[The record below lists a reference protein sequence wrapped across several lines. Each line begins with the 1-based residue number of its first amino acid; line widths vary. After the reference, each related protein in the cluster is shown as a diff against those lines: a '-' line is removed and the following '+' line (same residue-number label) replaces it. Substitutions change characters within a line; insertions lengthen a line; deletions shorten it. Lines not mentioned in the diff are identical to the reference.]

1 MSRFYG
7 SLQGNRGEATRCGG
21 AESGVSCH
29 VRGWDIGIEVRGYVN
44 EDGQD
49 EFRVFITGGS
59 NGRTV
64 NKLALEVS
72 AEHTEVLI

>member
-7 SLQGNRGEATRCGG
+7 SIQGNRGEATRQGS
-21 AESGVSCH
+21 ANSGISCH

-44 EDGQD
+44 EEGAD

-59 NGRTV
+59 NRRMSD
-64 NKLALEVS
+64 KLALEVS
-72 AEHTEVLI
+72 AEHTEVLV